1 MIYAWVF
8 RETCIVQSVRRYDLD
23 RESNSCTMPMSI
35 SLLSKE
41 WNYIINIQNKRKK
54 DTSQTSALLL

>member
-23 RESNSCTMPMSI
+23 RWRNSCNMPMSI

-41 WNYIINIQNKRKK
+41 WNYIINLQNERKK
-54 DTSQTSALLL
+54 DTS

>member
-8 RETCIVQSVRRYDLD
+8 RETCIVQSARRYDLD

-41 WNYIINIQNKRKK
+41 WNYIINLQNKRKK
-54 DTSQTSALLL
+54 DTS